1 MSEEV
6 HVDTG
11 ELRRLGTAF
20 ENHAYDLGRHLSAF
34 RRRTDAG
41 ILRDELGTGT
51 AASLAELGDLAEE
64 AGRMVGSLRER
75 LDEIAAGLR
84 TAALTTEASEGE
96 TAGVLRSAR

>member
-20 ENHAYDLGRHLSAF
+20 EHHAYDLGRHLSAF

-41 ILRDELGTGT
+41 TLRDELGSEVAVPLG
-51 AASLAELGDLAEE
+51 ELGELAEE
-64 AGRMVGSLRER
+64 AGRMVGSLQER
-75 LDEIAAGLR
+75 LDEIADGLKS
-84 TAALTTEASEGE
+84 AALNTEAVEHDI
-96 TAGVLRSAR
+96 TATVRSAG

>member
-20 ENHAYDLGRHLSAF
+20 EHHAYDLGRHLSVF

-41 ILRDELGTGT
+41 TLRDELGSET
-51 AASLAELGDLAEE
+51 ATPLGQLGELAEA
-64 AGRMVGSLRER
+64 AGRLVGSLQER
-75 LDEIAAGLR
+75 LDEIADGLKS
-84 TAALTTEASEGE
+84 AALNTEVVEHDIAA
-96 TAGVLRSAR
+96 TVRSVR

>member
-20 ENHAYDLGRHLSAF
+20 EHHAYDLGRHLSAF

-41 ILRDELGTGT
+41 TLRDGRGSGTAAPLDELGE
-51 AASLAELGDLAEE
+51 LAEA
-64 AGRMVGSLRER
+64 AGQMVGSLQER
-75 LDEIAAGLR
+75 LDEIADGLKS
-84 TAALTTEASEGE
+84 AALNTETVEHDIAA
-96 TAGVLRSAR
+96 TVRSVR